1 VQKIVHNTTTM
12 LKLVVASCLAVA
24 AAGQFVDPKN
34 AKILKEQRFNAGD
47 GRFGSAYAQ
56 EDGVVFREETGAQ
69 GERVGQYSY
78 IGDDGKTYTVK
89 YTAGKD
95 GFRIL
100 DGSHVPTGANGLNSA
115 PFAAEETAAVQQV
128 SAAPVRT
135 AVLPQQVVA
144 AATAPKDYDYVD
156 EVNAPVD
163 PNFNPFVNPHDPTH
177 RNFQFNANAARF
189 APQQSAAVQQFNSAA
204 VPPCAD
210 CAGVNPF
217 VNPFDASHQQAGLL
231 AGHQAGQQQQQQV
244 RFVQQ
249 QPQQPAALPAFL
261 PTSTEAPRRFF
272 PPGQLQLNRFET
284 GFNFDFASQ

>member
-1 VQKIVHNTTTM
+1 M
-12 LKLVVASCLAVA
+12 LRFVVASCLAA
-24 AAGQFVDPKN
+24 AAVGQFVDPKN

-56 EDGVVFREETGAQ
+56 EDGVVFREETGAE

-100 DGSHVPTGANGLNSA
+100 DGSHIPTGANGLNSA
-115 PFAAEETAAVQQV
+115 PFAAEQAPVA
-128 SAAPVRT
+128 AAPVR
-135 AVLPQQVVA
+135 QQAAVA
-144 AATAPKDYDYVD
+144 AATAAPKDYDYVD
-156 EVNAPVD
+156 ESNAPVD

-189 APQQSAAVQQFNSAA
+189 APVQQAGSRQAVQLNSAA

-217 VNPFDASHQQAGLL
+217 VNPFDASHLQPA
-231 AGHQAGQQQQQQV
+231 QQQQQP
-244 RFVQQ
+244 RFS

-261 PTSTEAPRRFF
+261 PAATTEAPRRFF